1 MGNNIRMRIIEFW
14 YHPSYMFGTRLS
26 SPFWY
31 LLQTDKHHTILG
43 HQRMHQWTVNNKAQ
57 AQVNSVYIISE
68 NWLMFWNQT
77 PADSDLQ
84 AENYLLFG
92 SEFGSWGVSAN
103 CKKML
108 RIVLPKS
115 SRRHMLLFRP
125 HSRCGVT
132 SLLVFQVQRDILMLQ
147 CAHVQRAMIQWS
159 PWFHS
164 QKLVTMGQ
172 VCLWRK
178 PQCQPKSCLNLSWLD
193 VVTNIRTPTRIADCL
208 CSRNQLTFQ
217 SICCTLKWEIMS
229 LCKLWFR
236 KKWSL
241 TTAVVEWVRGSAKL
255 YWEFIKSEAAFLS
268 IYRHGILMQILF
280 LQVNSANGS
289 CRKATKQIMIHLATM
304 TSCSRWTRLRIFKAR
319 LPAYRNK

>member
-43 HQRMHQWTVNNKAQ
+43 HQRKHQWTVNNKAQ

-68 NWLMFWNQT
+68 NSLVFWNQT

-147 CAHVQRAMIQWS
+147 CARAARHEPPTPWSNGLLGFIHRSLSRLAKFVCGESHNINQSHVWIWVGWMWS
-159 PWFHS
+159 QTSGH
-164 QKLVTMGQ
+164 
-172 VCLWRK
+172 
-178 PQCQPKSCLNLSWLD
+178 
-193 VVTNIRTPTRIADCL
+193 
-208 CSRNQLTFQ
+208 QL
-217 SICCTLKWEIMS
+217 E
-229 LCKLWFR
+229 
-236 KKWSL
+236 
-241 TTAVVEWVRGSAKL
+241 
-255 YWEFIKSEAAFLS
+255 
-268 IYRHGILMQILF
+268 
-280 LQVNSANGS
+280 
-289 CRKATKQIMIHLATM
+289 
-304 TSCSRWTRLRIFKAR
+304 
-319 LPAYRNK
+319 